1 MIFIRRAEP
10 NDAAQ
15 IQRVYAS
22 SNTYA
27 GTLQLPHP
35 SVEMWQDRLKQTSPN
50 DTLLVA
56 VYDGVLVGT
65 AGLHIEE
72 GARRRHVAALGMGI
86 ADSFTGRGI
95 GTALLAELLSLAD
108 NWLNLLRVEL
118 TVYTDNAHAL
128 HLYNKFGFEIE
139 GTLRSYALRNGAYVD
154 AHAMARL
161 HPKQP
166 RIPVTGR

>member
-10 NDAAQ
+10 SDATQ
-15 IQRVYAS
+15 IQRVFAS
-22 SNTYA
+22 TNTYA

-35 SVEMWQDRLKQTSPN
+35 SVEMWQERLKQFSPD

-65 AGLHIEE
+65 AGLHVETK
-72 GARRRHVAALGMGI
+72 ARRRHVASLGMGV
-86 ADSFTGRGI
+86 ADSFAGRGV

-108 NWLNLLRVEL
+108 NWLNLLRTEL
-118 TVYTDNAHAL
+118 TVYTDNAHAI

-139 GTLRSYALRNGAYVD
+139 GTFRSYALRNGAYVD

-166 RIPVTGR
+166 RIPVTGL